1 MPKSSIASFTPS
13 ARSAF
18 RRSRLTSR
26 SCIITLSVSS
36 SVRLLG
42 DDPAVAQGAADLVDE
57 LGALQLAWR
66 TR

>member
-18 RRSRLTSR
+18 QAQQADLDVLHHHALGQLQREAA
-26 SCIITLSVSS
+26 
-36 SVRLLG
+36 G
-42 DDPAVAQGAADLVDE
+42 DDPAVAQGVGDLVDE
-57 LGALQLAWR
+57 LGALQLAWP